1 MKVQRL
7 TIETMIIKV
16 LITYSDPMDNSLPP
30 QIFIREWKE
39 IKVTPQEWYELLA
52 HPYGYTYYRI

>member
-7 TIETMIIKV
+7 IIETMIIKV
-16 LITYSDPMDNSLPP
+16 LITYQDPMDNSLPP

-39 IKVTPQEWYELLA
+39 VEITPQEWYKVLA
-52 HPYGYTYYRI
+52 HPCGYEYYRI